1 VSDDLKK
8 TLIDTAVEAFNKG
21 YNLERNQADTFV
33 VRSDQFNKAIADAI
47 QVGKDAATEN
57 LKTRLEILRDISP
70 IGSPVSLA
78 ITKWIHELD

>member
-1 VSDDLKK
+1 MIENIKK
-8 TLIDTAVEAFNKG
+8 ALVDTAIEAFNKG

-33 VRSDQFNKAIADAI
+33 VRSDEFNKAIADAI

>member
-1 VSDDLKK
+1 MIENIKK
-8 TLIDTAVEAFNKG
+8 ALVDTAVEAFNKG

-33 VRSDQFNKAIADAI
+33 VRSDEFNKAIADAI